1 VLVFNSHTHVVL
13 RDELNRRRG
22 STVALGLERCLLM
35 PSPTGAETSGAAFNG
50 ARKNPRKNV
59 KILNERQK
67 RPRKRAACIAE
78 IKMRKTLVTILC
90 SALIAASSIQA
101 AAAAEH
107 HHTRKASRKPVMVN
121 DQHRNPN
128 NEQPRD
134 SNVSG
139 TCGIFPGPCQ

>member
-1 VLVFNSHTHVVL
+1 
-13 RDELNRRRG
+13 
-22 STVALGLERCLLM
+22 VALGLERCLLM

-50 ARKNPRKNV
+50 GCNNPRKNV

-67 RPRKRAACIAE
+67 RSRKRAASIAE

-107 HHTRKASRKPVMVN
+107 HHTRKASRKPVMVY
-121 DQHRNPN
+121 DQHRNSS

>member
-1 VLVFNSHTHVVL
+1 
-13 RDELNRRRG
+13 
-22 STVALGLERCLLM
+22 M

-50 ARKNPRKNV
+50 GRNHPRKNV

-67 RPRKRAACIAE
+67 RPRKRAASIAE

-90 SALIAASSIQA
+90 CSALTAASSIEA
-101 AAAAEH
+101 ATAAERH
-107 HHTRKASRKPVMVN
+107 QTRNASRKPVIVN
-121 DQHRNPN
+121 DQRRNSN

-134 SNVSG
+134 SSAGG

>member
-1 VLVFNSHTHVVL
+1 ML
-13 RDELNRRRG
+13 R
-22 STVALGLERCLLM
+22 
-35 PSPTGAETSGAAFNG
+35 SGGRN
-50 ARKNPRKNV
+50 NPRKNV
-59 KILNERQK
+59 KIVNERQK
-67 RPRKRAACIAE
+67 RPRKRVTSIAE

-121 DQHRNPN
+121 DQHRNSN

-134 SNVSG
+134 SNVGG